1 MHIIVND
8 ESRQM
13 ARNVKISDLIETE
26 GLGDQICAVAVNG
39 VFVPK
44 TKHEKMQLKEG
55 DLVEI
60 VSPREGG

>member
-1 MHIIVND
+1 MQIIVND
-8 ESRQM
+8 ESRQF
-13 ARNVKISDLIETE
+13 AADIKITELIVKE
-26 GLGDQICAVAVNG
+26 GLADQLCAVAVNG

-44 TKHEKMQLKEG
+44 AKHENMQLNDG